1 MTKCRVVLI
10 LTLLFV
16 VTGAAGGQTK
26 WKTVESFRFDWDG
39 HVDVHVTLE
48 LPTNWDEGGEFSRVR
63 IQVPGQKEF
72 ILKDDVGW
80 AHFRSEDA
88 TLPHD
93 FAKTAKNLVSSKNV
107 LAVRVSE
114 SRAALLLFGI
124 AYGSSPGRLDVIEIG
139 SDGQPRVVLHKNELG
154 VKDIRDLDGNG
165 VAEVVGYP
173 CLSQGFGNDL
183 LTYDPYNIYKFGD
196 AAGTPVTLSLP
207 LSKTYNLKHYYG
219 WAGSQC
225 SEDFA
230 VVLHPPGGGKPR
242 VMKTKD
248 AEKLTGDDKR

>member
-1 MTKCRVVLI
+1 MTISRVLRKMLVL
-10 LTLLFV
+10 LL
-16 VTGAAGGQTK
+16 VTSASAQTK
-26 WKTVESFRFDWDG
+26 WKTIDSFRFDWDG
-39 HVDVHVTLE
+39 HADVHVTLE
-48 LPTNWDEGGEFSRVR
+48 LPTKWDEGREFSRVR

-88 TLPHD
+88 TLPQD
-93 FAKTAKNLVSSKNV
+93 FAKAAKNLVSSRNL

-114 SRAALLLFGI
+114 SRTALLLFGI

-154 VKDIRDLDGNG
+154 VKDIRDLDGDG

-183 LTYDPYNIYKFGD
+183 LTYDPYHVYKFGD
-196 AAGTPVTLSLP
+196 NAGTPATLSLP
-207 LSKTYNLKHYYG
+207 LSKSYG
-219 WAGSQC
+219 WAGAQC

-248 AEKLTGDDKR
+248 AENLTGDGKK